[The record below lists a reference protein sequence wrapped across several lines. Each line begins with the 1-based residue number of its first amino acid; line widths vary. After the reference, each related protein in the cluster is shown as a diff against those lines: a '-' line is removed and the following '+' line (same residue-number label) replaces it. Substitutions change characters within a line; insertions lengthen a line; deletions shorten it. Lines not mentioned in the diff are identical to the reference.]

1 MAFTVTPESGDTR
14 TATVRL
20 AGELDMS
27 TVPVLDTAITQ
38 LVGTGRNRLVVDL
51 AELAFCD
58 STGLACLVRG
68 DNRCAADGGW
78 LRVTNHRGHVA
89 RVLAVSGLDE
99 FLQYEAP

>member
-1 MAFTVTPESGDTR
+1 MTFTVTPETGDDL

-27 TVPVLDTAITQ
+27 TVPELDTAISD

-51 AELAFCD
+51 GDLAFCD

-68 DNRCAADGGW
+68 DNRCAALGGW

-99 FLQYEAP
+99 FLQYQP